1 MVLKT
6 LITTIKMKNMKMKL
20 FYIIAV
26 IGLFTACKKDF
37 DGRATESV
45 GTENKAFIRIVSGS
59 VGAARNFAT
68 LDGALLNGTPLA
80 MGGIFPGASTV
91 TAFATILP
99 GARTIRV
106 YDSSLV
112 PMQTPVSISSE
123 FKQGKFYTIY
133 TYDTSNAVKAMIG
146 LDEFSVPSDTTANVK
161 FVNIIFSSS
170 AVPNVDLYSR
180 RKMANIA
187 TNIAPLGSSS
197 YIPHISGLTDTLEV
211 RATGTTTALTIVNG
225 FTFNAKR
232 TYNIVFRG
240 RYQSTSGTMSRGLTF
255 MATY

>member
-1 MVLKT
+1 
-6 LITTIKMKNMKMKL
+6 MKNMKMKL
-20 FYIIAV
+20 FSIIAV

-45 GTENKAFIRIVSGS
+45 GTENKAFIRIVPGS
-59 VGAARNFAT
+59 VGALRNFAT
-68 LDGALLNGTPLA
+68 LDGALLNGTALS
-80 MGGIFPGASTV
+80 MGSVFPGASTV

-112 PMQTPVSISSE
+112 PAQTPVSISAT
-123 FKQGKFYTIY
+123 FDAGKFYTVY
-133 TYDTSNAVKAMIG
+133 TYDTSNAVKALIQN
-146 LDEFSVPSDTTANVK
+146 DVFTVPSDTTANVK

-180 RKMANIA
+180 RKRANIA
-187 TNIAPLGSSS
+187 TNIAPLAGST
-197 YIPHISGLTDTLEV
+197 YIPHISGLSDTLEV
-211 RATGTTTALTIVNG
+211 RATGTTTALTTFNG
-225 FTFNAKR
+225 MTFNAKR
-232 TYNIVFRG
+232 TYNVVFRG
-240 RYQSTSGTMSRGLTF
+240 RYQSTSGTMSRGITI

>member
-1 MVLKT
+1 
-6 LITTIKMKNMKMKL
+6 MKMKL
-20 FYIIAV
+20 FSIIAV

-45 GTENKAFIRIVSGS
+45 GTENKAFIRIVPGS
-59 VGAARNFAT
+59 VGALRNFAT
-68 LDGALLNGTPLA
+68 LDGALLNGTALS
-80 MGGIFPGASTV
+80 MGSVFPGASTV

-112 PMQTPVSISSE
+112 PAQTPVSISAT
-123 FKQGKFYTIY
+123 FDAGKFYTVY
-133 TYDTSNAVKAMIG
+133 TYDTSNAVKALIQN
-146 LDEFSVPSDTTANVK
+146 DVFTVPSDTTANVK

-180 RKMANIA
+180 RKRANIA
-187 TNIAPLGSSS
+187 TNIAPLSSS
-197 YIPHISGLTDTLEV
+197 NYIPHITGLTDTLEV
-211 RATGTTTALTIVNG
+211 RATGTTAPLAIVNG
-225 FTFNAKR
+225 FTFNQKR
-232 TYNIVFRG
+232 TYNVVFRG
-240 RYQSTSGTMSRGLTF
+240 RYQSTSGTMSRGITV

>member
-1 MVLKT
+1 
-6 LITTIKMKNMKMKL
+6 MKMKL
-20 FYIIAV
+20 FSIIAV

-45 GTENKAFIRIVSGS
+45 GTENKAFIRIVPGS
-59 VGAARNFAT
+59 VGALRNFAT
-68 LDGALLNGTPLA
+68 LDGALLNGTALS
-80 MGGIFPGASTV
+80 MGSVFPGASTV

-112 PMQTPVSISSE
+112 PAQTPVSISAT
-123 FKQGKFYTIY
+123 FDAGKFYTIY
-133 TYDTSNAVKAMIG
+133 TYDTSNAVKALIQN
-146 LDEFSVPSDTTANVK
+146 DVFTVPSDTTANVK

-180 RKMANIA
+180 RKRANIA
-187 TNIAPLGSSS
+187 SNIAPLAAST
-197 YIPHISGLTDTLEV
+197 YIPHISGLSDTLEV
-211 RATGTTTALTIVNG
+211 RATGTTTALTTFNG
-225 FTFNAKR
+225 MTFNAKR
-232 TYNIVFRG
+232 TYNVVFRG
-240 RYQSTSGTMSRGLTF
+240 RYQSTSGTMSRGITI